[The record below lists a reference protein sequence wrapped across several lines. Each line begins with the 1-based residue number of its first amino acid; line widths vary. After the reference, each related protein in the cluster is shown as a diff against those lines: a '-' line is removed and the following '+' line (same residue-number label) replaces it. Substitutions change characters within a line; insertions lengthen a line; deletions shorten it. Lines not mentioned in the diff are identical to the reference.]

1 MPIPH
6 SDRLTQFSYLLA
18 KIEFILFEIVIF
30 LGFLLWLGGKVKHDY
45 LNFESTPMVEPSPP
59 RNGKSRPLPLAQ
71 PSKPLPKQHQKQK
84 DKDGARWRTRYK
96 NTSTVLPL
104 HTENRLSSK
113 DHLSGDLTRPF
124 GLK

>member
-59 RNGKSRPLPLAQ
+59 RNGKSRFLSPNRVSL
-71 PSKPLPKQHQKQK
+71 HQGNTK
-84 DKDGARWRTRYK
+84 DKKTRTWR
-96 NTSTVLPL
+96 
-104 HTENRLSSK
+104 
-113 DHLSGDLTRPF
+113 
-124 GLK
+124 